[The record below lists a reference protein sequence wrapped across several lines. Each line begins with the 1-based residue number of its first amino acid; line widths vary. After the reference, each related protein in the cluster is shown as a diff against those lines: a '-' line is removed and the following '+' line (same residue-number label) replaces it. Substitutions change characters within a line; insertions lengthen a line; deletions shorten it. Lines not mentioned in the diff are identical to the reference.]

1 LNNLLPYLQNIYKKY
16 NQTTFVQS
24 DPISLTLKYQHSIDK
39 EAVGFISSLFSYGS
53 VQQIILVLNRLFS
66 QFENNFVNNLVN
78 CSVQDLKDK
87 TSGLY
92 YRFYSEFDILVLLK
106 FMKMVYSEHESL
118 ETYFLNGIDKK
129 VNYHQLIYNKWDQ
142 FLVNQPK
149 SNGLKFML
157 SNPVL
162 GSANKRLLMFLRWM
176 VRKDNI
182 DLGIWKIIKPAQLLF
197 PLDTHTSRICFYLG
211 LSENENANLKNALI
225 ITKNLKYICE
235 DDPVKYDFAISRLG
249 ILRECPK
256 RKNIGKCFN
265 CTLFNVC
272 QR

>member
-1 LNNLLPYLQNIYKKY
+1 MNNLLPYLQNIYEKFNDSTY
-16 NQTTFVQS
+16 IHS
-24 DPISLTLKYQHSIDK
+24 DPISLTLNYQYSIDK

-53 VQQIILVLNRLFS
+53 VPQIKSILNRLFS
-66 QFENNFVNNLVN
+66 QFENNFVTNLVN
-78 CSVQDLKDK
+78 CTEQELKYK

-106 FMKMVYSEHESL
+106 FLKMVYSKHESL
-118 ETYFLNGIDKK
+118 QTYFFNGIANK
-129 VNYHQLIYNKWDQ
+129 VNYHQLIYDNWKQ
-142 FLVNQPK
+142 FLENHPK

-182 DLGIWKIIKPAQLLF
+182 DLGIWQTIYPSQLLF

-225 ITKNLKYICE
+225 ITENLKKICE

-249 ILRECPK
+249 ILHECPK
-256 RKNIGKCFN
+256 RKNIGKCIN